1 MEGLD
6 LKDMPDV
13 PTGMLDA
20 FGSTVLDEDVKPTM
34 RPEKVLQSRILSEMI
49 SIDRQRAITAMKAW
63 ASFVQLASRT
73 RTAPFETLA
82 EYVPARVIDAGE
94 LFWFGTLTF
103 GMALTIP
110 DDEYN
115 ICMELAR
122 PGYAVLG
129 LTNDLYS
136 WEKERCAA
144 ELADQD
150 YVFNAVWVIM
160 QERSVDEEEA
170 KKLCAEEIRKYAADF
185 CQIVENIKHEKT
197 LSKDSRAYIE
207 AVKFSCIGNLV
218 WSIYCPRYRKF

>member
-1 MEGLD
+1 
-6 LKDMPDV
+6 
-13 PTGMLDA
+13 
-20 FGSTVLDEDVKPTM
+20 
-34 RPEKVLQSRILSEMI
+34 MI
-49 SIDRQRAITAMKAW
+49 SIDKERAIIAMKAW

-82 EYVPARVIDAGE
+82 DYVPARVIDSGE

-103 GMALTIP
+103 GMGLTIP
-110 DDEYN
+110 DDELD

-136 WEKERCAA
+136 WEKERRAA
-144 ELADQD
+144 KRANQD

-160 QERSVDEEEA
+160 QERSVDEQKA
-170 KKLCAEEIRKYAADF
+170 KTICVEEIQKYAAEY
-185 CQIVENIKHEKT
+185 CQIVEDTKENLE
-197 LSKDSRAYIE
+197 LSKDVRTYIE